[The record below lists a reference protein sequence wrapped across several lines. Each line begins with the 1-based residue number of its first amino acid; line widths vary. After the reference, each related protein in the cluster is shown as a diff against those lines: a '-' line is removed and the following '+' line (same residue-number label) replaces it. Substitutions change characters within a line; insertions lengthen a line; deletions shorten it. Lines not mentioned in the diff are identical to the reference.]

1 MKEITIVS
9 LQMVKTDTLSYLKN
23 NISSI
28 EDTIEIMWSFIGN
41 SEREH
46 LILICMN
53 SKMNLH
59 TFKHYRLDLLTKQ

>member
-46 LILICMN
+46 LILICIIVKSEVAHIQN
-53 SKMNLH
+53 I
-59 TFKHYRLDLLTKQ
+59 YI

>member
-28 EDTIEIMWSFIGN
+28 EDTTEIMWSFIGN
-41 SEREH
+41 NV
-46 LILICMN
+46 LIR
-53 SKMNLH
+53 H
-59 TFKHYRLDLLTKQ
+59 